1 MRQFK
6 LQLIAMAGLSVLA
19 ISFAHAGPATVLAV
33 NEPCAFMLVQKPDE
47 FGLVTL
53 FAQKV
58 VSVGD
63 KVEGD
68 FESIK
73 YIRKAR
79 NETTGK
85 DIMIRGIRYSTSRRI
100 LEGEIPT
107 ECKETPAA
115 AAEPAK

>member
-6 LQLIAMAGLSVLA
+6 LQLIAVAALSALP
-19 ISFAHAGPATVLAV
+19 ISFAQAGPATVVTV

-53 FAQKV
+53 FAPNA
-58 VSVGD
+58 VSIGD
-63 KVEGD
+63 KLEGD
-68 FESIK
+68 FDSVK

-85 DIMIRGIRYSTSRRI
+85 DVMIRGMRYSTSRRI
-100 LEGEIPT
+100 LEGEIPA
-107 ECKETPAA
+107 ECKQAPTAA
-115 AAEPAK
+115 ADAAK